1 MSSADTETASFA
13 DSSSFANTTS
23 SSLRMEINGRPF
35 YIKTK
40 NNVPYIYD
48 IDTHDEVG
56 YWSSKKGAYVM
67 FSLYNKLMNDLKQ
80 KGGSLSDSDSDSSSS
95 SSLDEEYSEDEE
107 GDDEDEEGE
116 EEDEEGEEEDEEE
129 EEGEEEEEEEEEDE
143 AEGEE
148 EEAEEEGKVS
158 APATEKRTTTYS
170 IVMLFVVLFMYLIL
184 QKEFKSIYFDFA
196 FIILINLL
204 NTSKAFEIL
213 NDE

>member
-1 MSSADTETASFA
+1 MIKRYNQFVETKTNEEFVFGNEPAKPEVTPDVKPGTTQPLPGEP
-13 DSSSFANTTS
+13 DSPSPIRRERTS
-23 SSLRMEINGRPF
+23 P
-35 YIKTK
+35 
-40 NNVPYIYD
+40 VPAPAKAQY
-48 IDTHDEVG
+48 
-56 YWSSKKGAYVM
+56 
-67 FSLYNKLMNDLKQ
+67 
-80 KGGSLSDSDSDSSSS
+80 
-95 SSLDEEYSEDEE
+95 
-107 GDDEDEEGE
+107 
-116 EEDEEGEEEDEEE
+116 EEE